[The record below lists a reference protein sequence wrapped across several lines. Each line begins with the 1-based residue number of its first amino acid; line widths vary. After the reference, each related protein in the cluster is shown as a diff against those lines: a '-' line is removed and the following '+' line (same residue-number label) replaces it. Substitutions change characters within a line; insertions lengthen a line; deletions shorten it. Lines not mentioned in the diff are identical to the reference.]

1 MPRGGANRKPT
12 AARQQ
17 YFELVRQGLKGAA
30 AARQVGVST
39 SCGSKWFTEAGSV
52 IIPDAPVSPRF
63 LSQDDRIA
71 IADALRAGKPPATIA
86 TTIGKS
92 TSTVY
97 REITRG
103 EKDDGSYDPWR
114 AHNQALL
121 RRQRPKT
128 EKIRDHAP
136 LRREVREK
144 LDEKWS
150 PQQISRYLR
159 RRHPDDPQMH
169 ACPETIYRGLF
180 AGLLGRRQGQ
190 LRTGRTRR
198 KKQRRG
204 VPSPNKIKNMTLI
217 HDRPA
222 IINERSRPGDWEGDL
237 IIGRGQQSAI
247 GTLVDR
253 ATRFVRL
260 IHLPDGWKARPMRDA
275 LTAQTADLPAEAR
288 RTLTWDQGRELVLHE
303 EIEQLTGLR
312 IYFCDPHSPW
322 QRGTNE
328 NTNGLLR
335 QYFPKGSDLAV
346 HSIRNLRDVTR
357 QLNDRPRMALGDR
370 TPKEVMRDWGI
381 ALQSG

>member
-12 AARQQ
+12 AARQR

-39 SCGSKWFTEAGSV
+39 SCGSKWFMEAGGM
-52 IIPDAPVSPRF
+52 IIPDTSVAPRF
-63 LSQDDRIA
+63 LTQDDRIA
-71 IADALRAGKPPATIA
+71 IGDGLRAEKTPAAIA
-86 TTIGKS
+86 AAIGKS

-97 REITRG
+97 REIGRG
-103 EKDDGSYDPWR
+103 GKGDGSYDPWW

-128 EKIRDHAP
+128 EKIREHAP
-136 LRREVREK
+136 LRSVVRDK
-144 LDEKWS
+144 LDKGWS

-159 RRHPDDPQMH
+159 RQYPDEPRMH

-180 AGLLGRRQGQ
+180 AGLLGRRQGR

-198 KKQRRG
+198 RRQRRG

-217 HDRPA
+217 HSRPA
-222 IINERSRPGDWEGDL
+222 IVNERTRPGDWEGDL
-237 IIGRGQQSAI
+237 IIGRGQRSAI

-260 IHLPDGWKARPMRDA
+260 IHLPDGWKAQQMRDA
-275 LTAQTADLPAEAR
+275 LTGQTADLPPAAR

-303 EIEQLTGLR
+303 EIEELTGFR

-335 QYFPKGSDLAV
+335 QYFPKGSDLSL
-346 HSIRNLRDVTR
+346 HDIRNLRDVTR
-357 QLNDRPRMALGDR
+357 QLNDRPRMVLGDR
-370 TPKEVMRDWGI
+370 TPAEAMQDWGI
-381 ALQSG
+381 ALQSR